1 MDFLY
6 RLLLLSLVLPIA
18 LQLPSAAAVETPSR
32 ATGVFELAR
41 TLRQVVGE
49 AAAQNAVDVL
59 AADQVVSWAAFVHEG
74 YDPDFPPGLLVY
86 ISPTYSGQMP
96 RGWERVMAQHNLI
109 WVAANESG
117 NSVDVRRRALLALIA
132 PTLIRQH
139 YEIDAERV
147 YVSGLSGGGKMASMV
162 ATEYAQLFKG
172 AIYNCG
178 VNFWDKHP
186 PPRFEQ
192 IKSNRY
198 VFVTGEHDQALR
210 PTKKVF
216 KRYQKAGVVGVKLM
230 VVPDM
235 GHENPDAAELSDALE
250 FLDGGNS

>member
-1 MDFLY
+1 MA
-6 RLLLLSLVLPIA
+6 LLLLSA
-18 LQLPSAAAVETPSR
+18 ASAETTGP
-32 ATGVFELAR
+32 ATGAFELAR
-41 TLRQVVGE
+41 TLPQVVGE
-49 AAAQNAVDVL
+49 AAAQNVVDVL
-59 AADQVVSWAAFVHEG
+59 PADQVASWVVYVPEG
-74 YDPDFPPGLLVY
+74 DDPDLPPGLLVY

-96 RGWERVMAQHNLI
+96 RDWRRVMEQHNLI
-109 WVAANESG
+109 WIAANDSG
-117 NSVDVRRRALLALIA
+117 NTVDVRRRTLLALIA

-192 IKSNRY
+192 IKRNRY

-210 PTKKVF
+210 PTRKVF
-216 KRYQKAGVVGVKLM
+216 KRYQNAGVAGVKLM

-235 GHENPDAAELSDALE
+235 GHENPDAAEISDALE
-250 FLDGGNS
+250 FLDGGKS